1 MATFLALSQVSPEFR
16 RAIRDVEL
24 PKDAA
29 SIASGS
35 TDERLTNAAESLMN
49 GLATTIAGD
58 RNSRSMLESLDR
70 LTLALARI
78 EEDDRSQIEKQAN
91 SILGTGDAAGRR
103 FLSKTADRLVDF
115 AEGVL
120 AEQSEESRRTRETL
134 AKGARLMAGLIDEN
148 RGKAVASALVS
159 SGNISKS
166 VPTTVREL
174 LVEIIGMTDE
184 NRAVFS
190 LVNKVRTAIQAVRQD
205 HREALPR
212 LFAEKFSRKLD
223 KREWSQLH
231 LGLGRTDIATL
242 AGRMPLDRIRKILRD
257 DKARE
262 TEAGKLE
269 EKLSSLAPKAARD
282 YLRKADEL
290 AAFMVT
296 GRVAKNLLK
305 NADSIAQLF
314 GEDSRQWANPTAETV
329 RIIDELTTL
338 CVIGNLEDLL
348 SSRSVPARIASTI
361 SKQPYACIRDSCM
374 Q

>member
-1 MATFLALSQVSPEFR
+1 M
-16 RAIRDVEL
+16 EL

-29 SIASGS
+29 SVLSGS

-49 GLATTIAGD
+49 SLATSIAGD

-78 EEDDRSQIEKQAN
+78 EQDDRSQIEKKAN
-91 SILGTGDAAGRR
+91 SILGTGDAAGRK
-103 FLSKTADRLVDF
+103 FLSQTADRLVDF

-120 AEQSEESRRTRETL
+120 AEQGENSSRTRETL

-174 LVEIIGMTDE
+174 MVEIIGMTDE

-190 LVNKVRTAIQAVRQD
+190 MVNKVRSAVQALRQD

-212 LFAEKFSRKLD
+212 LFSEKFSRKLD

-231 LGLGRTDIATL
+231 LGLGRTDIAVL
-242 AGRMPLDRIRKILRD
+242 GDRLSAEQVRKILTD
-257 DKARE
+257 QKALEKEIRG
-262 TEAGKLE
+262 TEEQLR
-269 EKLSSLAPKAARD
+269 SLLP
-282 YLRKADEL
+282 
-290 AAFMVT
+290 
-296 GRVAKNLLK
+296 GRR
-305 NADSIAQLF
+305 
-314 GEDSRQWANPTAETV
+314 G
-329 RIIDELTTL
+329 TT
-338 CVIGNLEDLL
+338 
-348 SSRSVPARIASTI
+348 
-361 SKQPYACIRDSCM
+361 
-374 Q
+374 